1 MRFLG
6 LLRKEEDYSFL
17 FAQQAI
23 QIAAATGELVEMF
36 NDKRDDYATHA
47 ARIKGIEHACDELT
61 HRVIRK
67 LNESFI
73 TPFDRED
80 IYKLSV
86 ALDDVVDL
94 IDSAARAMVIYEVH
108 GPTVQARHLAS
119 VLQLM
124 AVEIGEVISTLE
136 RPRDITRRLVEMHRL
151 ENEGDET
158 YESALRELFRP
169 QSSPLTV
176 IKWKAIYDE
185 LESAIDRGERVATII
200 ESMMI
205 KST

>member
-1 MRFLG
+1 
-6 LLRKEEDYSFL
+6 
-17 FAQQAI
+17 
-23 QIAAATGELVEMF
+23 
-36 NDKRDDYATHA
+36 
-47 ARIKGIEHACDELT
+47 
-61 HRVIRK
+61 
-67 LNESFI
+67 
-73 TPFDRED
+73 
-80 IYKLSV
+80 
-86 ALDDVVDL
+86 
-94 IDSAARAMVIYEVH
+94 MVIYEVQRT
-108 GPTVQARHLAS
+108 TVQARHLAS
-119 VLQLM
+119 VLQSM

-136 RPRDITRRLVEMHRL
+136 RPHDITRRLVEIHRL

-158 YESALRELFRP
+158 YESALRELFRQ